1 MIADCPKPVA
11 YRSVLLPK
19 DQELELYTEE
29 DTTTSRELETPTA
42 AQRAEADIAAAQKP
56 EPGSGNS
63 QDATTPQKAG
73 SQDPGVVAAA
83 NTSVDAVNAD
93 SQIDNPYLRSIQMP
107 RVKGGG
113 SKKYKWA

>member
-1 MIADCPKPVA
+1 M
-11 YRSVLLPK
+11 PK

-29 DTTTSRELETPTA
+29 DTTSKELETPTA

-56 EPGSGNS
+56 ESAGNS
-63 QDATTPQKAG
+63 QDATTPQK
-73 SQDPGVVAAA
+73 PGAQEPGATAA
-83 NTSVDAVNAD
+83 NTSMEVTNAD

-107 RVKGGG
+107 KLKGG

>member
-1 MIADCPKPVA
+1 MIANCPKPVA
-11 YRSVLLPK
+11 YRTVLLPK

-29 DTTTSRELETPTA
+29 DTTTSQELQTPTA

-56 EPGSGNS
+56 PESGGGNS
-63 QDATTPQKAG
+63 QDATTPQKTGA
-73 SQDPGVVAAA
+73 QDPAVAVA
-83 NTSVDAVNAD
+83 NTSVDGVNAD
-93 SQIDNPYLRSIQMP
+93 GQIDNPYLRSIQMP